1 MKKKIVHARKLVFKK
16 LQDSDCGKPL
26 CWWFQFVTIITMH
39 LFHLVSKYK
48 FCGLFPQSETSVYKK
63 KFFPLF
69 LEQQDVEV
77 IDLTDD

>member
-1 MKKKIVHARKLVFKK
+1 M
-16 LQDSDCGKPL
+16 
-26 CWWFQFVTIITMH
+26 TIITMH

-63 KFFPLF
+63 NFFPLF